1 MDCFYCRFS
10 FTVTCMDTVENIMC
24 SCTATTP
31 PRWRQTMALVPP
43 RLISEKGSSLGS
55 CLREYVLIVYI
66 LLKYAMDSSLWNS
79 ALYTIIHNLWN
90 SYQSMFYNSDDLW
103 LGLSAL
109 KICILYL
116 NGKRID
122 DIWHWNILH
131 THNNSG
137 FLFSLQTS
145 FPFLPVN
152 SKSKDAKSPQVAWLC
167 GARCGSSTA
176 SHWRPHLAEPF
187 STGKEQ
193 GSILREKFQL

>member
-1 MDCFYCRFS
+1 MKFCIIYNHSQF
-10 FTVTCMDTVENIMC
+10 V
-24 SCTATTP
+24 
-31 PRWRQTMALVPP
+31 
-43 RLISEKGSSLGS
+43 K
-55 CLREYVLIVYI
+55 
-66 LLKYAMDSSLWNS
+66 LLPE
-79 ALYTIIHNLWN
+79 H
-90 SYQSMFYNSDDLW
+90 MFYNSDDLW

-109 KICILYL
+109 KICILYFKW
-116 NGKRID
+116 KRID

-131 THNNSG
+131 THDNSG

-152 SKSKDAKSPQVAWLC
+152 SKSKDAKSPQVAWWC

-193 GSILREKFQL
+193 PAQFYERSFYYKGQIYKGSLFISFQIVSLDTSKTY